1 MVNDIVWGYILLLGA
16 AMSVHVLFVLRGL
29 IYLRV
34 VFPRIM
40 KPGFVKQR
48 HAGGI
53 QSPSVQVFVPCKGLT
68 PELKD
73 NIEAL
78 LSQDYPDFTLFVI
91 TESKSDPAA
100 PLLASMAAADHRLNH
115 VVAGYA
121 TRCCQKNHN
130 LLKGIDYA
138 KGQQPDGGAI
148 YVFADMDIRPS
159 CDWLKNITLP
169 LADKGVFAVSGFRS
183 LLPRGKRFAEHLH
196 TSFNALQCLA
206 MTEKRYAGMWGGSMA
221 LQRSNFEKYAV
232 GEKWSTAMVDDLS
245 LTAVIKKNRLKRVF
259 SPDCL
264 VYSRDAFRQLPQVLV
279 WFTRQAL
286 YAAVYLRLY
295 LTLGL
300 CLNSIMLVGIF
311 MLPIALI
318 MSLSGLTPGWFAAF
332 HVCFLVTFVSSIW
345 LLSSFRKQRGFE
357 MRWLIFAPLF
367 LLFGTYCGWRGFF
380 SKRMVW
386 AGIVYHVD
394 YHGIVLA
401 MERSAL

>member
-1 MVNDIVWGYILLLGA
+1 MWGYILLLSA
-16 AMSVHVLFVLRGL
+16 ATSVQLLFVLRGL
-29 IYLRV
+29 IYLRA
-34 VFPRIM
+34 VFPRLM
-40 KPGFVKQR
+40 RPGFVTQR
-48 HAGGI
+48 HNSNV

-78 LSQDYPDFTLFVI
+78 LHQDYPDFTLFVI
-91 TESKSDPAA
+91 TESNNDPAA
-100 PLLASMAAADHRLNH
+100 PLLASMATADRRLHH

-121 TRCCQKNHN
+121 TRCCQKNQN

-138 KGQQPDGGAI
+138 KQHQPEGVI

-159 CDWLKNITLP
+159 RDWLRNITLP
-169 LADKGVFAVSGFRS
+169 LSDKGVFAVSGFRS
-183 LLPRGKRFAEHLH
+183 LLPQGNRFAEHLH
-196 TSFNALQCLA
+196 TSFNAFQCMA

-264 VYSRDAFRQLPQVLV
+264 VYSRDAFRQLQQVLI
-279 WFTRQAL
+279 WFTRQAQ

-300 CLNSIMLVGIF
+300 CLNSIMLVGMF

-318 MSLSGLTPGWFAAF
+318 TSFSGLTPGWFAAF
-332 HVCFLVTFVSSIW
+332 HGCFLVTFVSSMW

-357 MRWLIFAPLF
+357 MRWLIYAPLF

-394 YHGIVLA
+394 YRGIVLA
-401 MERSAL
+401 MERPAL